1 MVVGGILFRVKFHL
15 CKSFPTS
22 FYPELVSQLS
32 KFPDCRAPR
41 FTLSRDSL
49 LLHFK
54 KIPSKQ
60 LLSEPPVNEPI
71 TDSESVRENTRGHDL
86 AIAIAQVIEETRG
99 KDIRVLDLRSVTE
112 VFDYFVIATGSS
124 RRQMHAVSDEIERIV
139 KANWGDEKRGIEGYN
154 ESRWIVLDYG
164 DVVVQLFDS
173 DSRDYW
179 DLEHLWGDAKRVEFT
194 ANE

>member
-1 MVVGGILFRVKFHL
+1 M
-15 CKSFPTS
+15 T
-22 FYPELVSQLS
+22 
-32 KFPDCRAPR
+32 
-41 FTLSRDSL
+41 
-49 LLHFK
+49 
-54 KIPSKQ
+54 
-60 LLSEPPVNEPI
+60 EPI
-71 TDSESVRENTRGHDL
+71 SDSESIRENTRGHDL
-86 AIAIAQVIEETRG
+86 AIAIARVIDETRG
-99 KDIRVLDLRSVTE
+99 KDIRVLDLRAVTE

-179 DLEHLWGDAKRVEFT
+179 DLEHLWGDAKRVELP
-194 ANE
+194 ASE

>member
-1 MVVGGILFRVKFHL
+1 M
-15 CKSFPTS
+15 T
-22 FYPELVSQLS
+22 
-32 KFPDCRAPR
+32 
-41 FTLSRDSL
+41 
-49 LLHFK
+49 
-54 KIPSKQ
+54 
-60 LLSEPPVNEPI
+60 EPI
-71 TDSESVRENTRGHDL
+71 SDSESIRENTRGHDL
-86 AIAIAQVIEETRG
+86 AIAIARVIEETRG

-179 DLEHLWGDAKRVEFT
+179 DLEHLWSDAKRVELP
-194 ANE
+194 ASD

>member
-1 MVVGGILFRVKFHL
+1 M
-15 CKSFPTS
+15 T
-22 FYPELVSQLS
+22 
-32 KFPDCRAPR
+32 
-41 FTLSRDSL
+41 
-49 LLHFK
+49 
-54 KIPSKQ
+54 
-60 LLSEPPVNEPI
+60 EPI
-71 TDSESVRENTRGHDL
+71 SDSESIRENTRGHDL
-86 AIAIAQVIEETRG
+86 AIAIARVIEETRG

-154 ESRWIVLDYG
+154 ESRWIVIDYG

-179 DLEHLWGDAKRVEFT
+179 NLEHLWSDAKRVELL
-194 ANE
+194 ASD

>member
-1 MVVGGILFRVKFHL
+1 M
-15 CKSFPTS
+15 
-22 FYPELVSQLS
+22 SQLS

-41 FTLSRDSL
+41 STLSGDSL
-49 LLHFK
+49 LLRFK

-60 LLSEPPVNEPI
+60 LLSVPPVNEPI
-71 TDSESVRENTRGHDL
+71 TDSERVRENTRGHDL
-86 AIAIAQVIEETRG
+86 AIAIAKVIEETRG

-179 DLEHLWGDAKRVEFT
+179 DLEHLWGDAKRVELP
-194 ANE
+194 ASE

>member
-1 MVVGGILFRVKFHL
+1 
-15 CKSFPTS
+15 
-22 FYPELVSQLS
+22 
-32 KFPDCRAPR
+32 
-41 FTLSRDSL
+41 
-49 LLHFK
+49 
-54 KIPSKQ
+54 
-60 LLSEPPVNEPI
+60 
-71 TDSESVRENTRGHDL
+71 
-86 AIAIAQVIEETRG
+86 
-99 KDIRVLDLRSVTE
+99 

-179 DLEHLWGDAKRVEFT
+179 DLEHLWGDAKRVELPASNDLF
-194 ANE
+194 ESSVYRFKVSPCFL

>member
-1 MVVGGILFRVKFHL
+1 M
-15 CKSFPTS
+15 T
-22 FYPELVSQLS
+22 
-32 KFPDCRAPR
+32 
-41 FTLSRDSL
+41 
-49 LLHFK
+49 
-54 KIPSKQ
+54 
-60 LLSEPPVNEPI
+60 EPI
-71 TDSESVRENTRGHDL
+71 SDSESIRENTRGHDL
-86 AIAIAQVIEETRG
+86 AIAIARVIEETRG

-154 ESRWIVLDYG
+154 ESRWIVIDYG

-179 DLEHLWGDAKRVEFT
+179 NLEHLWSDAKRVELP
-194 ANE
+194 ASD

>member
-1 MVVGGILFRVKFHL
+1 M
-15 CKSFPTS
+15 T
-22 FYPELVSQLS
+22 
-32 KFPDCRAPR
+32 
-41 FTLSRDSL
+41 
-49 LLHFK
+49 
-54 KIPSKQ
+54 
-60 LLSEPPVNEPI
+60 EPI
-71 TDSESVRENTRGHDL
+71 SDSESIRENTRGHDL
-86 AIAIAQVIEETRG
+86 AIAIARVIEETRG

-154 ESRWIVLDYG
+154 ESRWIVIDYG

-179 DLEHLWGDAKRVEFT
+179 DLEHLWGDAKRVELP
-194 ANE
+194 ASD

>member
-1 MVVGGILFRVKFHL
+1 M
-15 CKSFPTS
+15 T
-22 FYPELVSQLS
+22 ELIS
-32 KFPDCRAPR
+32 
-41 FTLSRDSL
+41 
-49 LLHFK
+49 
-54 KIPSKQ
+54 
-60 LLSEPPVNEPI
+60 
-71 TDSESVRENTRGHDL
+71 DSESIRENTRGHDL
-86 AIAIAQVIEETRG
+86 AIAIARVIEETRG

-154 ESRWIVLDYG
+154 ESRWIVIDYG

-179 DLEHLWGDAKRVEFT
+179 GLEHLWSDAKRVELP
-194 ANE
+194 ASD

>member
-1 MVVGGILFRVKFHL
+1 M
-15 CKSFPTS
+15 
-22 FYPELVSQLS
+22 
-32 KFPDCRAPR
+32 
-41 FTLSRDSL
+41 
-49 LLHFK
+49 
-54 KIPSKQ
+54 
-60 LLSEPPVNEPI
+60 NEPI

-86 AIAIAQVIEETRG
+86 AIAIAKVIEETRG
-99 KDIRVLDLRSVTE
+99 KDIRVLDLRLVTE

>member
-1 MVVGGILFRVKFHL
+1 M
-15 CKSFPTS
+15 
-22 FYPELVSQLS
+22 
-32 KFPDCRAPR
+32 
-41 FTLSRDSL
+41 
-49 LLHFK
+49 
-54 KIPSKQ
+54 
-60 LLSEPPVNEPI
+60 NEPI

-86 AIAIAQVIEETRG
+86 AIAIAKVIEETRG

-139 KANWGDEKRGIEGYN
+139 KVNWGDEKRGIEGYN

>member
-1 MVVGGILFRVKFHL
+1 M
-15 CKSFPTS
+15 T
-22 FYPELVSQLS
+22 
-32 KFPDCRAPR
+32 
-41 FTLSRDSL
+41 
-49 LLHFK
+49 
-54 KIPSKQ
+54 
-60 LLSEPPVNEPI
+60 EPI
-71 TDSESVRENTRGHDL
+71 SDSESIRENARGHDL
-86 AIAIAQVIEETRG
+86 AIAIARVIEETRG

-154 ESRWIVLDYG
+154 ESRWIVLGYG

-179 DLEHLWGDAKRVEFT
+179 DLEHLWSDAKRVELP
-194 ANE
+194 ASD

>member
-1 MVVGGILFRVKFHL
+1 VVGGVLFRVKFHL
-15 CKSFPTS
+15 CKRFPTW

-32 KFPDCRAPR
+32 KFPDNRAPR
-41 FTLSRDSL
+41 FTLSGDSL
-49 LLHFK
+49 LLRFK

-86 AIAIAQVIEETRG
+86 AIAIAKVIEETRG

>member
-1 MVVGGILFRVKFHL
+1 M
-15 CKSFPTS
+15 T
-22 FYPELVSQLS
+22 
-32 KFPDCRAPR
+32 
-41 FTLSRDSL
+41 
-49 LLHFK
+49 
-54 KIPSKQ
+54 
-60 LLSEPPVNEPI
+60 EPI
-71 TDSESVRENTRGHDL
+71 SDSESIRENARGHDL
-86 AIAIAQVIEETRG
+86 AIAIARVIEETRG

-179 DLEHLWGDAKRVEFT
+179 DLEHLWSDAKRVKLP
-194 ANE
+194 ASD

>member
-1 MVVGGILFRVKFHL
+1 M
-15 CKSFPTS
+15 T
-22 FYPELVSQLS
+22 
-32 KFPDCRAPR
+32 
-41 FTLSRDSL
+41 
-49 LLHFK
+49 
-54 KIPSKQ
+54 
-60 LLSEPPVNEPI
+60 EPI
-71 TDSESVRENTRGHDL
+71 SDSESIRENARGHDL

>member
-1 MVVGGILFRVKFHL
+1 M
-15 CKSFPTS
+15 
-22 FYPELVSQLS
+22 
-32 KFPDCRAPR
+32 
-41 FTLSRDSL
+41 
-49 LLHFK
+49 
-54 KIPSKQ
+54 
-60 LLSEPPVNEPI
+60 NEPI

-173 DSRDYW
+173 DTRDYW

>member
-1 MVVGGILFRVKFHL
+1 V
-15 CKSFPTS
+15 T
-22 FYPELVSQLS
+22 
-32 KFPDCRAPR
+32 
-41 FTLSRDSL
+41 
-49 LLHFK
+49 
-54 KIPSKQ
+54 
-60 LLSEPPVNEPI
+60 EPI
-71 TDSESVRENTRGHDL
+71 SDSESIRENARGHDL
-86 AIAIAQVIEETRG
+86 AIAIARVIEETRG

-179 DLEHLWGDAKRVEFT
+179 DLEHLWGDAKRVELP
-194 ANE
+194 ASD

>member
-1 MVVGGILFRVKFHL
+1 M
-15 CKSFPTS
+15 T
-22 FYPELVSQLS
+22 
-32 KFPDCRAPR
+32 
-41 FTLSRDSL
+41 
-49 LLHFK
+49 
-54 KIPSKQ
+54 
-60 LLSEPPVNEPI
+60 EPI
-71 TDSESVRENTRGHDL
+71 SDSERIRENTRGHDL
-86 AIAIAQVIEETRG
+86 AIAIARVIEETRG

-154 ESRWIVLDYG
+154 ESRWIVIDYG

-179 DLEHLWGDAKRVEFT
+179 DLEHLWGDAKRVELP
-194 ANE
+194 ASD

>member
-1 MVVGGILFRVKFHL
+1 M
-15 CKSFPTS
+15 T
-22 FYPELVSQLS
+22 
-32 KFPDCRAPR
+32 
-41 FTLSRDSL
+41 
-49 LLHFK
+49 
-54 KIPSKQ
+54 
-60 LLSEPPVNEPI
+60 EPI
-71 TDSESVRENTRGHDL
+71 SDSESIRENARGHDL
-86 AIAIAQVIEETRG
+86 AIAMAQVIEETRG

-112 VFDYFVIATGSS
+112 GFDYFVIATGSS

-179 DLEHLWGDAKRVEFT
+179 DLEHLWGDAKRVELP
-194 ANE
+194 ASD

>member
-1 MVVGGILFRVKFHL
+1 M
-15 CKSFPTS
+15 
-22 FYPELVSQLS
+22 
-32 KFPDCRAPR
+32 
-41 FTLSRDSL
+41 
-49 LLHFK
+49 
-54 KIPSKQ
+54 
-60 LLSEPPVNEPI
+60 NEPI

-86 AIAIAQVIEETRG
+86 AIAIAKVIEETRG

>member
-1 MVVGGILFRVKFHL
+1 M
-15 CKSFPTS
+15 
-22 FYPELVSQLS
+22 
-32 KFPDCRAPR
+32 
-41 FTLSRDSL
+41 
-49 LLHFK
+49 
-54 KIPSKQ
+54 
-60 LLSEPPVNEPI
+60 NEPI

>member
-1 MVVGGILFRVKFHL
+1 
-15 CKSFPTS
+15 
-22 FYPELVSQLS
+22 
-32 KFPDCRAPR
+32 
-41 FTLSRDSL
+41 
-49 LLHFK
+49 
-54 KIPSKQ
+54 
-60 LLSEPPVNEPI
+60 VNEPI

>member
-1 MVVGGILFRVKFHL
+1 M
-15 CKSFPTS
+15 T
-22 FYPELVSQLS
+22 
-32 KFPDCRAPR
+32 
-41 FTLSRDSL
+41 
-49 LLHFK
+49 
-54 KIPSKQ
+54 
-60 LLSEPPVNEPI
+60 EPI
-71 TDSESVRENTRGHDL
+71 SDSESIRENARGHDL
-86 AIAIAQVIEETRG
+86 AIAIARVIEETRG

>member
-1 MVVGGILFRVKFHL
+1 M
-15 CKSFPTS
+15 
-22 FYPELVSQLS
+22 
-32 KFPDCRAPR
+32 
-41 FTLSRDSL
+41 
-49 LLHFK
+49 
-54 KIPSKQ
+54 
-60 LLSEPPVNEPI
+60 NEPI
-71 TDSESVRENTRGHDL
+71 TDSESVRQNTRGHDL
-86 AIAIAQVIEETRG
+86 AIAIAKVIEETRG

-179 DLEHLWGDAKRVEFT
+179 DLEHLWGDAKRVELP
-194 ANE
+194 ASE

>member
-1 MVVGGILFRVKFHL
+1 V
-15 CKSFPTS
+15 T
-22 FYPELVSQLS
+22 
-32 KFPDCRAPR
+32 
-41 FTLSRDSL
+41 
-49 LLHFK
+49 
-54 KIPSKQ
+54 
-60 LLSEPPVNEPI
+60 EPI
-71 TDSESVRENTRGHDL
+71 SDSGSIRENTRGHDL
-86 AIAIAQVIEETRG
+86 AIAIARVIEETRG

-154 ESRWIVLDYG
+154 ESRWIVIDYG

-179 DLEHLWGDAKRVEFT
+179 DLEHLWGDAKRVELP
-194 ANE
+194 ASD